1 MKIAVGILK
10 WSWWRGRNSL
20 DVCLHLCW
28 ELHVKYIQHCTCTAA
43 PRGMLL
49 KGKSVMP
56 LLSSLPAPSPLTQAD
71 THTSLPRPLL
81 AALLAP
87 PPPLLP
93 PFSPSPAHSTPS
105 TPASLFLEPL
115 RSCQFSAGCSLCP
128 DSFPITS
135 PQLVSFRLCCE

>member
-28 ELHVKYIQHCTCTAA
+28 ELQVKYIQHCTCTAA
-43 PRGMLL
+43 TRGMLL

-87 PPPLLP
+87 PAPAP
-93 PFSPSPAHSTPS
+93 PFLALP
-105 TPASLFLEPL
+105 
-115 RSCQFSAGCSLCP
+115 CSLH
-128 DSFPITS
+128 SIHTSIAVSGALEELSVQRWLFPLPGLFSHHIPTTCFFPS
-135 PQLVSFRLCCE
+135 LL